1 MILRVDV
8 FYRLPLLQS
17 PQQGSQVHSGGSIDN
32 VLSHEVKEL
41 GTHILVC
48 EVSYSA
54 PGKSKLNFRKFF
66 KFNVMKPL
74 DVKTKFYNAESE
86 DVFLGNLIVIIS
98 FIGSEYNFFI
108 LFLEAQV
115 QNVTAGP
122 LCLEKV
128 GMFLKDA

>member
-1 MILRVDV
+1 M
-8 FYRLPLLQS
+8 LQS

-86 DVFLGNLIVIIS
+86 DVFLGNFKHEITFHWICLDT
-98 FIGSEYNFFI
+98 
-108 LFLEAQV
+108 
-115 QNVTAGP
+115 NV
-122 LCLEKV
+122 CI
-128 GMFLKDA
+128 F